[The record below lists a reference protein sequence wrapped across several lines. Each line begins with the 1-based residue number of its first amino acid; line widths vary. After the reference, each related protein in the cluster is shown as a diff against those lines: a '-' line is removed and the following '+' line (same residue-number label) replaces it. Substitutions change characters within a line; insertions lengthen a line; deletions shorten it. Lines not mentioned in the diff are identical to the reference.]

1 MSEEFLKQLPVKD
14 LFELMTLTIDE
25 LLSMHKEGDSTKEI
39 MGKQKEVELLQKI
52 IVAKRANEI
61 PLK

>member
-25 LLSMHKEGDSTKEI
+25 LMSMHKEGDGTKEI
-39 MGKQKEVELLQKI
+39 MEKQKEVELLQKI
-52 IVAKRANEI
+52 IVAKRADET

>member
-25 LLSMHKEGDSTKEI
+25 LMSMHKEGDGTKEI
-39 MGKQKEVELLQKI
+39 MEKQKEVELLQKI
-52 IVAKRANEI
+52 IVAKRAAET